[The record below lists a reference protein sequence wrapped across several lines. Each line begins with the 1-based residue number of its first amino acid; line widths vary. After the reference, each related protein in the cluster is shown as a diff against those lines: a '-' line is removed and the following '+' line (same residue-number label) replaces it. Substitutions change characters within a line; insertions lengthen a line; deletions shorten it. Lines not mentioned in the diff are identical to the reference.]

1 MTPRARANFFDA
13 SALVKVY
20 SREPGSKV
28 VRDYFLS
35 RAPARYTTPFCFYET
50 LNILKSKWKYQGK
63 MSEAQYHKAASDLI
77 VWYSRA
83 RITRNLIDV
92 DLTAP
97 DVLRMV
103 QNMAQKYSLD
113 LSDALQ
119 IVSVKFGPFSRL
131 IDESQTVLVTADRGL
146 AVAARAEG
154 LRAWDVLTEL
164 EP

>member
-28 VRDYFLS
+28 VRNYFLS
-35 RAPARYTTPFCFYET
+35 RAPARYTTPFCFYEA

-63 MSEAQYHKAASDLI
+63 MSETQYHKAASELI
-77 VWYSRA
+77 VWYSRE
-83 RITRNLIDV
+83 RITRNLNDV

-97 DVLRMV
+97 HVLRMV
-103 QNMAQKYSLD
+103 QSMAHKYSLD

-131 IDESQTVLVTADRGL
+131 INESQTVLVTADRGL